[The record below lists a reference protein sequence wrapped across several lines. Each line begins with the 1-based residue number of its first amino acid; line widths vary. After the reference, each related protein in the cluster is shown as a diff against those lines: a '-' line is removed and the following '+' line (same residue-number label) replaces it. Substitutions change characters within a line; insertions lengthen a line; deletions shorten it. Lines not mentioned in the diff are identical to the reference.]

1 MYEYVDLHRD
11 APEQTSSHMESHM
24 DAQLR
29 NRNFGGQKY
38 KPHDD
43 PTVIEFIFRPAENPK
58 TPKLKLKGRKKSER
72 RKNHYTRGIA
82 RLDYER
88 MNRYIG

>member
-1 MYEYVDLHRD
+1 
-11 APEQTSSHMESHM
+11 M

-43 PTVIEFIFRPAENPK
+43 PTVIEFMFRTAENSKIAKIKKEKNKKEKEK
-58 TPKLKLKGRKKSER
+58 TIQEELPDWTGAST
-72 RKNHYTRGIA
+72 NA
-82 RLDYER
+82 
-88 MNRYIG
+88 

>member
-1 MYEYVDLHRD
+1 
-11 APEQTSSHMESHM
+11 M

-43 PTVIEFIFRPAENPK
+43 PTVIEFMFRTAENSK
-58 TPKLKLKGRKKSER
+58 IAKIKKE
-72 RKNHYTRGIA
+72 KNKKEKKKPYKRNCPTELALH
-82 RLDYER
+82 ER